1 MALSVPSGRLSCH
14 SLSCA
19 LTYLAELMG
28 MTESPVSQREQRN
41 QEEFGGEVDRW
52 NFN

>member
-1 MALSVPSGRLSCH
+1 MALYPVIGFPVTLF
-14 SLSCA
+14 SCA
-19 LTYLAELMG
+19 LTYLAEQMG

-41 QEEFGGEVDRW
+41 QEEFGGEVDQW